1 MMILPSHEYLDN
13 KEIPYRTL
21 EFPESTAKGAAPVA
35 QALGFRE
42 RQMVKTLIFESDRG
56 ERVLIMLGGD
66 QSAKS
71 GKLKKAIG
79 SRNIKMASAETVK
92 GVTGYEIG
100 SIPPFHWQPPQFRT
114 FLEASLLDEKELG
127 VGTGK
132 WGHEIIISP
141 SDLVRASKATVVS
154 LIPN

>member
-1 MMILPSHEYLDN
+1 MILPSHEYLDN
-13 KEIPYRTL
+13 KDIPYRTL

-92 GVTGYEIG
+92 GVTGYAIG

>member
-1 MMILPSHEYLDN
+1 MILPSHEYLDN

-42 RQMVKTLIFESDRG
+42 RQMIKTLIFESDRG

-100 SIPPFHWQPPQFRT
+100 SIPPFHWQPQQFRT

-141 SDLVRASKATVVS
+141 SDLVRASKAMVVS

>member
-1 MMILPSHEYLDN
+1 MILPSHEYLDN

-114 FLEASLLDEKELG
+114 FLEASILDEKELG

>member
-1 MMILPSHEYLDN
+1 MILPSHEYLDN

-100 SIPPFHWQPPQFRT
+100 SIPPFHWQPQQFRT
-114 FLEASLLDEKELG
+114 FLEASILDEKELG

>member
-1 MMILPSHEYLDN
+1 MILPSHEYLDN

-100 SIPPFHWQPPQFRT
+100 SIPPFHWQPQQFRT

>member
-1 MMILPSHEYLDN
+1 MILPSHEYLDN

>member
-1 MMILPSHEYLDN
+1 MILPSHEYLDN

-79 SRNIKMASAETVK
+79 SRNVKMASAETVK

>member
-1 MMILPSHEYLDN
+1 MILPLHEYLDN

>member
-1 MMILPSHEYLDN
+1 MILPSHEYLDN

-141 SDLVRASKATVVS
+141 SDLVRASKARVVS